1 MPSKKP
7 ILTIR
12 TTQDLIDRLQKLSE
26 FENRSMSNMGETI
39 IKEYL
44 DNWELNQK
52 SQQERVEQKHKL
64 TESSVSKIS

>member
-26 FENRSMSNMGETI
+26 FENRSMSNMVETI

-52 SQQERVEQKHKL
+52 SQQERAEQKHKL

>member
-52 SQQERVEQKHKL
+52 SQQERAEQKHKL

>member
-12 TTQDLIDRLQKLSE
+12 TTQELIDRLQKLSE
-26 FENRSMSNMGETI
+26 TENRSMSNMGETI

-44 DNWELNQK
+44 DNWELNENKQQK
-52 SQQERVEQKHKL
+52 RSEQKNKL
-64 TESSVSKIS
+64 EKSSISKIG

>member
-12 TTQDLIDRLQKLSE
+12 TTQELIDRLQKISE
-26 FENRSMSNMGETI
+26 LENRSMSNMGETI

-44 DNWELNQK
+44 DKWELNQK
-52 SQQERVEQKHKL
+52 AQQERSDQKNQL
-64 TESSVSKIS
+64 AESSVSKIS